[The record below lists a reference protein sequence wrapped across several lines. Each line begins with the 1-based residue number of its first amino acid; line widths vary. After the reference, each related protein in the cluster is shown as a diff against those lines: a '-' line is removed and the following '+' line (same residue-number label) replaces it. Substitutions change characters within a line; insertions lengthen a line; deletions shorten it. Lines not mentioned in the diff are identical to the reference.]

1 MSATREAPSSYRHSA
16 IRPGSVALVREALR
30 EVGSRRRL
38 IQYLVQADLK
48 KKGSDTLLGN
58 LWWVIDPLLQMLVYV
73 VLVSVI
79 FVRSTPDYPLFIFA
93 AILPWKWFTSTVQDG
108 ITAVVSQEK
117 LIKQIQ
123 FPKIVLPF
131 AATVSGIVNF
141 AFGMIPLGLLLVLF
155 YRDRISPNLLFI
167 IPIAGVQFTFSLA
180 LALFVSAVNVFFRDL
195 GNVARH
201 ILRLWFYLSPGLY
214 AISTL
219 NDSAILRSHPTLQ
232 TVAGANPFAIPF
244 TAYRSVIYCSSAP
257 QLPPSAPAWEGLL
270 GLLVASVILLTLTT
284 IVFKRLEPSFAK
296 VL

>member
-1 MSATREAPSSYRHSA
+1 MSAISEAPSAYRHSA
-16 IRPGSVALVREALR
+16 VRPGSLALLREAVR

-58 LWWVIDPLLQMLVYV
+58 LWWVLDPLLQMMVYV

-93 AILPWKWFTSTVQDG
+93 AILPWKWFTSSVQDG
-108 ITAVVSQEK
+108 ITSVVSQDK

-131 AATVSGIVNF
+131 AATASGIANF
-141 AFGMIPLGLLLVLF
+141 AFGMIPLALLLILF
-155 YRDRISPNLLFI
+155 YRDRLTPNLALI
-167 IPIAGVQFTFSLA
+167 VPIAAVQFTFTLA
-180 LALFVSAVNVFFRDL
+180 LALLVSAVNVFFRDL

-219 NDSAILRSHPTLQ
+219 NDSAILRDHPTLQ
-232 TVAGANPFAIPF
+232 LIAAANPFSILF
-244 TAYRSVIYCSSAP
+244 TAYRSVIYGSSEP
-257 QLPPSAPAWEGLL
+257 PLPPMPPAWDGLAVLLL
-270 GLLVASVILLTLTT
+270 GSLILLALTT
-284 IVFKRLEPSFAK
+284 LVFKRLEPSFAK